1 MAQAPIIAP
10 TPANTS
16 LSWLQTAPNVQQ
28 ASAGAF
34 YANQFVKIQ
43 GSGSGQTMIKV
54 ADATSAEP
62 CYGIAQR
69 DALATTSEPY
79 LTPTADYQGAINV
92 ASTPVWLNTMTS
104 SRAVG
109 TGDATALVAGST
121 YHLRSFTT
129 ANYTT
134 VQGVDSSSTAAGA
147 GFVKYL
153 GKLYPGDAAADTN
166 CRALF
171 QVVAPLQNS

>member
-34 YANQFVKIQ
+34 YANQFVQIQ

-54 ADATSAEP
+54 
-62 CYGIAQR
+62 
-69 DALATTSEPY
+69 
-79 LTPTADYQGAINV
+79 ADYQGAINV